1 MVLELDFS
9 KLSGTDTLDMA
20 IAIEDEA
27 ELYYEQ
33 LAEWVGKDRP
43 EVADFFKRMAVR
55 ERRHKE
61 QISAQRQRL
70 YGDAP
75 KSDAHKV
82 SWAVEMPDFYKVPDD
97 VTLAQAFDIA
107 MESETRAHDFY
118 EGAIEY
124 VTDQT
129 VEELFQG
136 LRQAEAEHQRLL
148 EEEKERFLG

>member
-33 LAEWVGKDRP
+33 LAEWVGTQRRD
-43 EVADFFKRMAVR
+43 VADFFKRMAVR

-61 QISAQRQRL
+61 QIKAQRLRL
-70 YGDAP
+70 YGEAP
-75 KSDAHKV
+75 TSDAHKV

-107 MESETRAHDFY
+107 MESESRAHEFY
-118 EGAIEY
+118 DGAIDY
-124 VTDQT
+124 VTDTT
-129 VEELFQG
+129 VEELFIG

-148 EEEKERFLG
+148 EEERERHLS

>member
-1 MVLELDFS
+1 MVLDLDFS

-33 LAEWVGKDRP
+33 LAEWVGSDKP

-61 QISAQRQRL
+61 QIMAQRKRL

-75 KSDAHKV
+75 TSDAHKV

-118 EGAIEY
+118 DGAIEY
-124 VTDQT
+124 VTDDK
-129 VEELFQG
+129 VEELFTG

-148 EEEKERFLG
+148 DEEKRHFLG